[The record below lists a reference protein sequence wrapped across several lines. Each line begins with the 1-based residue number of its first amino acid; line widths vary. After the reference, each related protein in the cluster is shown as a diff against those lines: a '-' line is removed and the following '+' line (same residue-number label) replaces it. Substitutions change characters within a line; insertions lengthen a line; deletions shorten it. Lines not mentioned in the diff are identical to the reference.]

1 MVLESLCVI
10 DPCYHSRFVINLKYG
25 LGVRMK
31 NMHPKNRLGYL
42 RKRRG
47 IVGLEAAIVLIAFV
61 IIAAAFSF
69 MVVNQGL
76 FATER
81 GKTVIQEGLKQAS
94 TPLTMDG
101 STFVR
106 TMKDG
111 DGVDVIVIPVRAFG
125 VKYVA
130 MWKNETV
137 VALKVGKSAWAN
149 VYGGVLYEYSGNGDV
164 TDEVI
169 DSTPDGALLIFGGTL
184 VNPPIVPGS
193 LKITATVN
201 DSPVTITDN
210 AAGVLTGTGV
220 TGTIDYVSGVWALTW
235 GAAPGPD
242 AGTVIIADYKL
253 AEDVGI
259 AVVPPSS
266 MNLAHENLVPG
277 SETIYADGTAL
288 VRTTDYTIDY
298 DLGEIT
304 WVTDQTGNAIT
315 ADYMWANRET
325 FDPSGYKFDNIVGL
339 QYDSRTGLYYNGAYS
354 SGAGETVAIL
364 ALENSNGDESLD
376 SFEKGYL
383 IVTLASEDAAK
394 VRAAITIEIRLEKT
408 APLSIEFNIPEAM
421 PKDTWVLT

>member
-1 MVLESLCVI
+1 
-10 DPCYHSRFVINLKYG
+10 
-25 LGVRMK
+25 
-31 NMHPKNRLGYL
+31 
-42 RKRRG
+42 G

-106 TMKDG
+106 TMEGG

-137 VALKVGKSAWAN
+137 VSLKVGKSAWAN
-149 VYGGVLYEYSGNGDV
+149 VYGGVLYAYSDYDV
-164 TDEVI
+164 TGEVV
-169 DSTPDGALLIFGGTL
+169 GTGDDTETDFNL
-184 VNPPIVPGS
+184 DHFPIV
-193 LKITATVN
+193 
-201 DSPVTITDN
+201 TD
-210 AAGVLTGTGV
+210 
-220 TGTIDYVSGVWALTW
+220 
-235 GAAPGPD
+235 
-242 AGTVIIADYKL
+242 
-253 AEDVGI
+253 
-259 AVVPPSS
+259 
-266 MNLAHENLVPG
+266 
-277 SETIYADGTAL
+277 SETIYLDGVVQVEGAL
-288 VRTTDYTIDY
+288 NDYTIVPAT
-298 DLGEIT
+298 GVIT
-304 WVTDQTGNAIT
+304 FVVAPGAGVIIT
-315 ADYMWANRET
+315 ADYTWTENVGTGDAAETVFNLDHFPVVEGTETIYFDGVAQLKDGSVYIIDYATGMITFGAPPAALVVITADYTWADGET
-325 FDPSGYKFDNIVGL
+325 FDPSGYKFDDIVGL
-339 QYDSRTGLYYNGAYS
+339 KYDPRSGLYYNGAYS
-354 SGAGETVAIL
+354 SGAGKTAAVL

-383 IVTLASEDAAK
+383 IITLASEDAAK
-394 VRAAITIEIRLEKT
+394 VRAAITIEVRLEKT